1 MSATGL
7 EVFDKT
13 LQTTNIWLNEIGEA
27 LGTDRQRCYH
37 ALRAVLQTLRDRLSV
52 ESAAHVSAQL
62 PMLVRGIFYDGY
74 HPAGTPEVVR
84 SRDEFLQRISARLD
98 SDRAIDAGDAAR
110 AVFAVMTHHLPEG
123 TVRHMTDTLPDQ
135 IGQLFPPPSVH

>member
-13 LQTTNIWLNEIGEA
+13 LQTTNIWLNEIGET
-27 LGTDRQRCYH
+27 LGPDRQRCYQ

-62 PMLVRGIFYDGY
+62 PMLVRGIFYDGW
-74 HPAGTPEVVR
+74 R
-84 SRDEFLQRISARLD
+84 ARP
-98 SDRAIDAGDAAR
+98 RWCAAR
-110 AVFAVMTHHLPEG
+110 TSSCSGSRRGSTAAGRSM
-123 TVRHMTDTLPDQ
+123 
-135 IGQLFPPPSVH
+135 PPTPPAPCSRS

>member
-27 LGTDRQRCYH
+27 LGPDRQGSYQ

-84 SRDEFLQRISARLD
+84 SEGEFLERIATRLD
-98 SDRAIDAGDAAR
+98 GLRPVDAGDAAR
-110 AVFAVMTHHLPEG
+110 AVFAVLSRHLPEG
-123 TVRHMTDTLPDQ
+123 TIRHMVDTLPGDLR
-135 IGQLFPPPSVH
+135 QLFPQRSTH

>member
-13 LQTTNIWLNEIGEA
+13 LQTTNIWLNEIGET
-27 LGTDRQRCYH
+27 LGPDRQRCYH

-74 HPAGTPEVVR
+74 HPAGTPEAVR
-84 SRDEFLQRISARLD
+84 SQDEFLQRISARLD
-98 SDRAIDAGDAAR
+98 SGRAIDAGDAAR
-110 AVFAVMTHHLPEG
+110 AVFTVLARHLPEG
-123 TVRHMTDTLPDQ
+123 TVLNVVDTLPAD
-135 IGQLFPPPSVH
+135 IRRLFPQQAVH